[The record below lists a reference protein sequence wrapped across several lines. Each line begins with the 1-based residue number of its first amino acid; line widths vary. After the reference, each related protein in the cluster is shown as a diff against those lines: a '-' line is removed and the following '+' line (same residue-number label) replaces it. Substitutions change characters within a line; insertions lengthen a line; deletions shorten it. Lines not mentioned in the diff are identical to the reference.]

1 MYFSISKQNFYKPLD
16 YISGPAQGAGQDS
29 INGNVLLNV
38 IKNNNRYPNI
48 DSQYVLELVCTDND
62 IEMKSII
69 GIYSD
74 EVVEGG
80 ITVKV
85 KSLLDIIKSFEDE
98 TFITIK
104 YDESDNRVYI
114 KTNSNDFNICAVPAN
129 GFPRIDTSDMCFD
142 MKIRRKELL
151 TIMETTQS
159 AILQENYRYY
169 LKGMRF
175 SFDKNNPMEVNIF
188 TSDAHRVS
196 IQKGILNEPCIVPE
210 DYITG
215 GFIIPKKGVTEII
228 KLLSIDKNNPDEEIV
243 LSVSDNSLNT
253 VINGICIVC
262 KLIKADV
269 YPDFFSFI
277 PQVCNKIMV
286 LKRTYLKSCL
296 KRVIILSNH
305 HFPAVKFVIKNGLL
319 TIKCKNNHHEE
330 AKELIDLCSYEGDDI
345 ELAFNP
351 HYIIDV
357 CDNMTTEKLK
367 ISLSDMSSC
376 ALIEPLPNKDEEVSY
391 ARYLVNRVKM

>member
-38 IKNNNRYPNI
+38 IKNNNLYPNI

-129 GFPRIDTSDMCFD
+129 GFPRIDTSDTCFD
-142 MKIRRKELL
+142 MQI
-151 TIMETTQS
+151 
-159 AILQENYRYY
+159 
-169 LKGMRF
+169 
-175 SFDKNNPMEVNIF
+175 
-188 TSDAHRVS
+188 
-196 IQKGILNEPCIVPE
+196 
-210 DYITG
+210 
-215 GFIIPKKGVTEII
+215 
-228 KLLSIDKNNPDEEIV
+228 
-243 LSVSDNSLNT
+243 
-253 VINGICIVC
+253 
-262 KLIKADV
+262 
-269 YPDFFSFI
+269 
-277 PQVCNKIMV
+277 
-286 LKRTYLKSCL
+286 
-296 KRVIILSNH
+296 
-305 HFPAVKFVIKNGLL
+305 
-319 TIKCKNNHHEE
+319 
-330 AKELIDLCSYEGDDI
+330 
-345 ELAFNP
+345 
-351 HYIIDV
+351 
-357 CDNMTTEKLK
+357 
-367 ISLSDMSSC
+367 
-376 ALIEPLPNKDEEVSY
+376 
-391 ARYLVNRVKM
+391 